1 MTSMFLIG
9 PKHIKEAQRQW
20 IGRSKGAEINFS
32 LSTGEKVTVFTTR
45 PDTIYGATYL
55 VLAPEHSLVT
65 QNKNQIKNWSEVE
78 NYINVTKQK
87 DEQDRLDATKEK
99 NRS

>member
-1 MTSMFLIG
+1 MPQWMLKLLSTLIDWSDDLDVLDW

-20 IGRSKGAEINFS
+20 IGRSKGAEIDFS

-55 VLAPEHSLVT
+55 VLAPEHALV
-65 QNKNQIKNWSEVE
+65 QKIK
-78 NYINVTKQK
+78 TKFK
-87 DEQDRLDATKEK
+87 IGVK
-99 NRS
+99 